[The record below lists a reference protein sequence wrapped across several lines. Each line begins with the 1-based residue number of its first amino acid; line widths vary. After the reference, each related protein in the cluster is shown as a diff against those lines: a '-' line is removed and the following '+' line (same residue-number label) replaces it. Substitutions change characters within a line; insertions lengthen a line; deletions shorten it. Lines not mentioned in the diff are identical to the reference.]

1 MFAILDTNHFSA
13 VDRDAAAARV
23 FARKAAQHEGALF
36 ITVITVEEVTRGW
49 LALLASKK
57 KREQEIPVYQR
68 LKRSAEMFGEW
79 DILDWDAD
87 ALVVFEELRRR
98 RLKMSTA
105 DMKIASIA
113 LTHDAML
120 LTQNLGDFTKVPGL
134 RVENWLEQRP

>member
-13 VDRDAAAARV
+13 VDRDARAARV
-23 FARKAAQHEGALF
+23 FAAYAARHKSALF

-49 LALLASKK
+49 LALLAAK
-57 KREQEIPVYQR
+57 KRRADEIPVYQR

-79 DILDWDAD
+79 DILEWDTD
-87 ALVVFEELRRR
+87 ALAIFEDLRRR

-113 LTHDAML
+113 LSHDATL
-120 LTQNLGDFTKVPGL
+120 LTQNLTDFAKVPGL
-134 RVENWLEQRP
+134 RMENWLD

>member
-13 VDRDAAAARV
+13 VDRDARAARV
-23 FARKAAQHEGALF
+23 FAANAARHKSALF

-49 LALLASKK
+49 LALLAA
-57 KREQEIPVYQR
+57 KRRRADEIPVYQR

-79 DILDWDAD
+79 DILEWDAD
-87 ALVVFEELRRR
+87 ALAIFEDLRKR

-113 LTHDAML
+113 LSHDATL
-120 LTQNLGDFTKVPGL
+120 LTQNLTDFAKVPGL
-134 RVENWLEQRP
+134 QMENWLE